1 MSSSLFV
8 AFISSSE
15 NIIIFSFFFKK
26 EKKFVNRS
34 FGKKV
39 KEKSKKHDFHFRCEH
54 LVLFA
59 LIVYTYSCYQF
70 ITVRDLMYERFQL
83 TDQNLKK
90 KRFIN

>member
-34 FGKKV
+34 FGEKV
-39 KEKSKKHDFHFRCEH
+39 KEKSKKHDFYFRCEH

-70 ITVRDLMYERFQL
+70 ITMRDLMYERFQL

-90 KRFIN
+90 KSFIN

>member
-26 EKKFVNRS
+26 EKKKIVNRR
-34 FGKKV
+34 FGKKM
-39 KEKSKKHDFHFRCEH
+39 KEKSKEIWLLFSLWTF
-54 LVLFA
+54 FA

-70 ITVRDLMYERFQL
+70 ITMRDLMYERFQL
-83 TDQNLKK
+83 TDQN
-90 KRFIN
+90 

>member
-8 AFISSSE
+8 TFISSSE

-26 EKKFVNRS
+26 EKKIVNRS
-34 FGKKV
+34 FGKKM
-39 KEKSKKHDFHFRCEH
+39 KEKSKEIWLLFSLWTF
-54 LVLFA
+54 FA

-70 ITVRDLMYERFQL
+70 ITMRDLMYERFQL

-90 KRFIN
+90 KSFIN